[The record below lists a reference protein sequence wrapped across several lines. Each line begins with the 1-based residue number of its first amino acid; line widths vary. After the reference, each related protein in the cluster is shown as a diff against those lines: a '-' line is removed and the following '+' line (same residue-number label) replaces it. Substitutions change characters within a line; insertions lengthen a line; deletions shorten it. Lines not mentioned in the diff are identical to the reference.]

1 MARLTRKF
9 LTALGI
15 EDENVQDQIIA
26 AHTETTDALKEQ
38 RDSYKADA
46 EKLPE
51 VQKELDGLK
60 SQEGDEDK
68 YKNKYDQ
75 LKKDFDNYKEEQQ
88 QKETS
93 AKKKAAYKKLLKEAK
108 ISTDALEDV
117 LRISEFD
124 KIEFDE
130 DGNVKDADKL
140 KESIKEKWKT
150 FITET
155 KETGAHVG
163 NPPEGAGK
171 STPVS
176 RAKQLQQ
183 QYYADRYNTKIEEAK

>member
-1 MARLTRKF
+1 M
-9 LTALGI
+9 TALGI

-108 ISTDALEDV
+108 ISPDALEDV

-150 FITET
+150 FIRET
-155 KETGAHVG
+155 TETGAHVG